1 MTASN
6 VPEPGPDT
14 VVPSA
19 RAEQRRIFLS
29 DVSGVTLYV
38 IGAAAFVVLALA
50 VLIVAR

>member
-19 RAEQRRIFLS
+19 RAERRRLFL
-29 DVSGVTLYV
+29 DDASGVSLYV
-38 IGAAAFVVLALA
+38 IGAGLFTLLALA
-50 VLIVAR
+50 VLLVAI

>member
-19 RAEQRRIFLS
+19 RAERRRVFFD
-29 DVSGVTLYV
+29 DVSGVSLYA
-38 IGAAAFVVLALA
+38 IGTAAFALLALA
-50 VLIVAR
+50 ALVLAR

>member
-19 RAEQRRIFLS
+19 RAERRRVFL
-29 DVSGVTLYV
+29 DDLSGVTLYV
-38 IGAAAFVVLALA
+38 VGATAFVLLALA

>member
-6 VPEPGPDT
+6 VPEPGPT

-29 DVSGVTLYV
+29 DVSGVTLYAV
-38 IGAAAFVVLALA
+38 GATAFVLLALA
-50 VLIVAR
+50 MVIFAR

>member
-6 VPEPGPDT
+6 VPEPGPT

-19 RAEQRRIFLS
+19 RAEQRRIFLN

-38 IGAAAFVVLALA
+38 VGAGAFVLLVLA
-50 VLIVAR
+50 VLLFAT